1 MNRMLLSSRL
11 WWSEPDLPAIS
22 HPRRSA
28 CSSDCFCLP
37 NPSQSSRIPE
47 YVSPSPFAS
56 DLFGTATLHGRLLCT
71 SSALPG
77 AYRIP
82 SGAGLLIPSRTLPRT
97 SVRWIGLSEGVPLPR
112 PRLQVVAG
120 TVPPKCARSTLP
132 ARSGILCRAARGE
145 LRDRPLPTSST
156 RAPEATPN

>member
-56 DLFGTATLHGRLLCT
+56 DFVWNCYPSWPSPLHLKCVTGSLLHSQRSRPSHSISDIGENVRQVDWPRRGGPFAEASAPGGGRNGST
-71 SSALPG
+71 
-77 AYRIP
+77 
-82 SGAGLLIPSRTLPRT
+82 
-97 SVRWIGLSEGVPLPR
+97 EM
-112 PRLQVVAG
+112 
-120 TVPPKCARSTLP
+120 RS
-132 ARSGILCRAARGE
+132 
-145 LRDRPLPTSST
+145 
-156 RAPEATPN
+156 